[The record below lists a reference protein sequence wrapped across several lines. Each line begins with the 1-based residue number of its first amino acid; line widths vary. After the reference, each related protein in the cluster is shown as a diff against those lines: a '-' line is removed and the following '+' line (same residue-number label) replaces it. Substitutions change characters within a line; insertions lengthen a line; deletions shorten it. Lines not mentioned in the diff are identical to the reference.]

1 MASLGRDVQQ
11 AVRSLGRRPGF
22 AATVVLTL
30 GLGIGASAAVFSV
43 VNGVLLRPLPY
54 READRLVAVFTH
66 ETRKGQKRNP
76 SSPAD
81 FLEWRRQS
89 RSLEDLTA
97 AHPWSPVLT
106 GRGQPEPIPGLKA
119 TPGLFALLR
128 AEAALGQVWDAE
140 KVRPSGGDVVVLSH
154 RLWQRRFGG
163 DPHIVGQALTLDG
176 KPYVVAGVMPPAFRF
191 PPFWMTAAEMWTP
204 LHLTA
209 QDETNPSRFLRVFA
223 RLRPGAALAQA
234 RSEMDLVGRR
244 LAETLPEDHAG
255 TEINV
260 EALQEPVV
268 SRVRPALQALLGA
281 VAFVLLIAGA
291 NVMSLLMARGLGR
304 EKEVALRAALGAGRL
319 RLLGLL
325 LVETMALSLLGGI
338 LGLGIARL
346 GVEALRVLGPQDL
359 PRLDEIRLDGRVVAF
374 GLLLSMA
381 TGLLS
386 GLAPALRALR
396 VDLTTAL
403 KQGERTA
410 GAGRHRWHDT
420 LVVVQFALAVVLLVG
435 AGLLTKSFLRLLH
448 PEPGFRTEGLL
459 TVKIA
464 LSGSPFAEPAQQTG
478 FFDRGAGGRSAVPGV
493 LEAGLVNHLPVAG
506 DTWGTRF
513 SVEGQAASA
522 DDPPQA
528 TFRVASPGYAAAMGI
543 PLRRGRSFTADD
555 RADTAPVVLVN
566 ETLARRYWPGGEGVG
581 QRIRQGGP
589 DSSEP
594 WLAVVGVLGDAC
606 QSSLTEPI
614 GNEIVFPYTQNPVA
628 WYKATTLVV
637 QTRTEPLAV
646 QEAVKR
652 QVWSI
657 APDLPLTEVRTMT
670 QVLTEAVSQERFAAV
685 LLGGFAL
692 TALALAALGLYGV
705 MAYVVRAR
713 VREIGIRMA
722 LGARAGAVFGRV
734 VGRGLALSGA
744 GAALGLFGAF
754 AATRV
759 LSAWLFGVS
768 PTDPTVFAGVLLVL
782 LLVSALASAVPAR
795 RAARVDPLVALRDE

>member
-1 MASLGRDVQQ
+1 MASLGRDVEQ

-81 FLEWRRQS
+81 FLEWKRQS

-128 AEAALGQVWDAE
+128 AEALLGQVWDADA
-140 KVRPSGGDVVVLSH
+140 RPSGEDVVVLSH

-204 LHLTA
+204 LRLTA
-209 QDETNPSRFLRVFA
+209 QDEANPSRFLRVFA
-223 RLRPGAALAQA
+223 RLRAGAALGQA

-304 EKEVALRAALGAGRL
+304 EKEVALRGALGAGRL
-319 RLLGLL
+319 RLLSLL
-325 LVETMALSLLGGI
+325 LVETVALSLLGGI
-338 LGLGIARL
+338 LGLGIARM
-346 GVEALRVLGPQDL
+346 GVEALRVLGPPDL

-374 GLLLSMA
+374 GLLLSMT

-386 GLAPALRALR
+386 GLVPALRALR

-410 GAGRHRWHDT
+410 GAGRHRWHDG
-420 LVVVQFALAVVLLVG
+420 LVVAQFALAVVLLVG

-448 PEPGFRTEGLL
+448 PEPGFRTDGLL
-459 TVKIA
+459 TMKIA
-464 LSGSPFAEPAQQTG
+464 LSGSPFAEPAQQTV
-478 FFDRGAGGRSAVPGV
+478 FFDRVLEGARRVPGV
-493 LEAGLVNHLPVAG
+493 LGAGLVNHLPVAG

-513 SVEGQAASA
+513 SVEGQAAPV

-528 TFRVASPGYAAAMGI
+528 TFRVASPGYPEAMGI
-543 PLRRGRSFTADD
+543 PLRRGRPFTADD
-555 RADTAPVVLVN
+555 RADTPPVVLVN

-594 WLAVVGVLGDAC
+594 WLTVVGVLGDAR
-606 QSSLTEPI
+606 QSGLTEPI
-614 GNEIVFPYTQNPVA
+614 GNEIVFPYAQNPVA

-637 QTRTEPLAV
+637 QTRPDPLAL
-646 QEAVKR
+646 EAEVKR

-657 APDLPLTEVRTMT
+657 APDQPLTEVRTMG
-670 QVLTEAVSQERFAAV
+670 QVLAEAVSQERFAAL

-722 LGARAGAVFGRV
+722 LGARAGVVFGRV

-744 GAALGLFGAF
+744 GAALGLLGAF

-759 LSAWLFGVS
+759 LSAWLVGVS
-768 PTDPTVFAGVLLVL
+768 PTDPAVFAGVLLML
-782 LLVSALASAVPAR
+782 LLVSGLASTVPAR